1 MAKHSRKIQAAL
13 RNRQSDASGVVGSK
27 GGSKAFHMPGSQN
40 VHKTGYD
47 PSPRP

>member
-13 RNRQSDASGVVGSK
+13 RNRQSDASGVVGKK
-27 GGSKAFHMPGSQN
+27 GFHIPGSQN